1 MKSLTY
7 CKILTFLRE
16 NAMKLFSYNT
26 NRLFVYIV
34 LVIVFYLSFMFLRFS
49 LQIQGYNGGYF
60 RWLFDSLL
68 FASPVLFCKRRCL
81 IYLYLLLVN
90 FYFLSIIWYYHTC
103 GTIMPLSSYLMFY
116 NLKGLGASIFHSIH
130 ISDILLFLP
139 SICFVIFF
147 INI

>member
-1 MKSLTY
+1 
-7 CKILTFLRE
+7 
-16 NAMKLFSYNT
+16 MKLFSYNT

-49 LQIQGYNGGYF
+49 LQIHGYNGGYF

-68 FASPVLFCKRRCL
+68 FALPVLFCKRRCL

-90 FYFLSIIWYYHTC
+90 FYFLSIIWYYHTY

-130 ISDILLFLP
+130 ISDILLF
-139 SICFVIFF
+139 S
-147 INI
+147 